1 MEKLN
6 KEIEQLNKDKDKF
19 YFEIQKNLD
28 NNKKIEKMI
37 QNVDKRLNE
46 INKEK
51 SNYAKVPN
59 GSQGSTT

>member
-1 MEKLN
+1 MEKLD
-6 KEIEQLNKDKDKF
+6 KEIGQLNKDKDKF
-19 YFEIQKNLD
+19 YFEIQKNLE